1 MILNQICRHQLI
13 CMIHMTM
20 IHMAMIDMGIAFS
33 SMTLTTVGN
42 ISTSRIKKLTVIPS
56 SLARSIARNMH
67 CFILSKLGDAY
78 YEISPN
84 GINRRIVF
92 PIGGACVA
100 CPQFKLPVHFSL
112 WSCMS
117 ALEGVRSGQSV

>member
-20 IHMAMIDMGIAFS
+20 IHMAMIDMG

-67 CFILSKLGDAY
+67 CFILSKLVDAY

-84 GINRRIVF
+84 GIN
-92 PIGGACVA
+92 GE
-100 CPQFKLPVHFSL
+100 LSSL
-112 WSCMS
+112 
-117 ALEGVRSGQSV
+117 